1 MFPRGARALPR
12 LLGVDTPVV
21 LVAAT
26 GATWRRS
33 GLEADVLSRALPA
46 VGMVGRHTSPSWR
59 ATFSTICNEEQS
71 SRKPVS
77 VIDVMLAVKTF
88 GEVEGRYNKA
98 TFLDAR
104 RRIACAWADQLLAG
118 SPSAF
123 AVAGL
128 VEPIDNVI
136 QLREAA

>member
-1 MFPRGARALPR
+1 M
-12 LLGVDTPVV
+12 D
-21 LVAAT
+21 
-26 GATWRRS
+26 
-33 GLEADVLSRALPA
+33 D
-46 VGMVGRHTSPSWR
+46 
-59 ATFSTICNEEQS
+59 
-71 SRKPVS
+71 
-77 VIDVMLAVKTF
+77 MLAHNTF

-128 VEPIDNVI
+128 VELDRQRHSTEGGGIMWLPNDIIADVDRVARI
-136 QLREAA
+136 YYVAVVDTKL